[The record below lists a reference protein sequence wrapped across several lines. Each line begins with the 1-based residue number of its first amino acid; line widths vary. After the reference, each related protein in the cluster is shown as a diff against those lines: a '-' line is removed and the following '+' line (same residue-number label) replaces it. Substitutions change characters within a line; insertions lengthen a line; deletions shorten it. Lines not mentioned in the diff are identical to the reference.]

1 MTVKLIAEF
10 CQNHNGDADV
20 LARMVEDAA
29 RNGATH
35 AKVQNIYVRSLAFR
49 PEFEE
54 GIEISGTRHAIR
66 RPYQPEYDRLKKLE
80 LSDATNRKFV
90 KLCNDQG
97 VVPLTTCF
105 ARCDIAEIVSQ
116 GFKEIKVAS
125 YDCAS
130 YPLLRELKD
139 KFARMYVSTGATFES
154 EIAYAAHVLAG
165 VDFSM
170 LHCVTIYPT
179 PLEALNLNA
188 MSRLQA
194 YTPKIGF
201 SDHSSV
207 AKTGIIASK
216 AAIHMGA
223 SVIERHYSILPEAD
237 TRDGPVSIN
246 GAQLRELADFAKR
259 SATEQRAELDTKHE
273 GWKVCLGSKTH
284 RLTDAELLNR
294 SYYRGRFASPVTDAT
309 GRSRMVYNW
318 DEVAAH

>member
-1 MTVKLIAEF
+1 VTVKLIAEF
-10 CQNHNGDADV
+10 CQNHNGDVDV

-49 PEFEE
+49 PEFED
-54 GIEISGTRHAIR
+54 GIEIDGKRHAIK

-90 KLCNDQG
+90 KLCNDNG
-97 VVPLTTCF
+97 IVPLTTCF
-105 ARCDIAEIVSQ
+105 ARSDIGEIVDQ

-130 YPLLRELKD
+130 YPLLRELRD
-139 KFARMYVSTGATFES
+139 RFTRLYVSTGATFED
-154 EIAYAAHVLAG
+154 EIAFAATVLKGA
-165 VDFSM
+165 DFSM

-188 MSRLQA
+188 MGRLTA
-194 YTPKIGF
+194 HTPDVGF

-207 AKTGIIASK
+207 AKNGITASK
-216 AAIHMGA
+216 VAIHMGA
-223 SVIERHYSILPEAD
+223 TVVERHYSILPEAD

-246 GAQLRELADFAKR
+246 GAQLRSLSDFAKR
-259 SATEQRAELDTKHE
+259 GPAEQKADLDSHHA
-273 GWKVCLGSKTH
+273 GWTVCLGSKTH
-284 RLTDAELLNR
+284 SLSDAELLNR
-294 SYYRGRFASPVTDAT
+294 SYYRGRFASPVKDAA
-309 GRSRMVYNW
+309 GRTRMVYNW